1 MESILIIKNIH
12 ADNSVF
18 DKSNLH
24 VLAFLQTR
32 SILSLNLN
40 WMFLDTLKTLMSQ
53 PPQMIITLNRK
64 TLNSPSVQIYKTS
77 SKIPTIIKEVPWIV
91 R

>member
-1 MESILIIKNIH
+1 MECILIIKNIH
-12 ADNSVF
+12 EDDSVF

-24 VLAFLQTR
+24 VLAFLRTR
-32 SILSLNLN
+32 SIFSLNLN
-40 WMFLDTLKTLMSQ
+40 WKFFDALKTLMSQ

-64 TLNSPSVQIYKTS
+64 TLNSPSLQIYITS